1 MTTLKTLKY
10 KVKRENKNKEIQKK
24 RTLRPFKRVMSKQNK
39 EVGFTCIRNEKPLS
53 NQTFVHFKM
62 RIKNRTLTS

>member
-24 RTLRPFKRVMSKQNK
+24 KEHWGLLRGLWVNRTKKLVSLVLEMKNHYQ
-39 EVGFTCIRNEKPLS
+39 TKPLS
-53 NQTFVHFKM
+53 ISKWE
-62 RIKNRTLTS
+62 

>member
-24 RTLRPFKRVMSKQNK
+24 RTLRPFKRVMSK
-39 EVGFTCIRNEKPLS
+39 
-53 NQTFVHFKM
+53 
-62 RIKNRTLTS
+62 